1 MSKTLLPDELRT
13 VLPGMGSSPEIPLKE
28 LLVHLKFSDP
38 ANRWRWYVLEF
49 DGEGI
54 FFGLVINAVAVVAGQ
69 FTLAELESLYFDEE
83 KPEGEGVSRDV
94 HFQPMTVAEL
104 AGIEP
109 GIKRFLDDQKP
120 LVNIQ

>member
-1 MSKTLLPDELRT
+1 M
-13 VLPGMGSSPEIPLKE
+13 
-28 LLVHLKFSDP
+28 
-38 ANRWRWYVLEF
+38 LEF
-49 DGEGI
+49 DGEGT

-69 FTLAELESLYFDEE
+69 FTLAELESLYFDGE

-109 GIKRFLDDQKP
+109 GVQEFLAELEP
-120 LVNIQ
+120 LTNIQ